1 MGNTKKI
8 KGRQPE
14 RSPKPGSQQARS
26 GLGRHVVWG
35 GVAVAFIVLIVYI
48 VIDTGGDSPE
58 AAGAPEGTEVFA
70 VGDPSHVTGP
80 VEYTE
85 DPPVGGP
92 HSADDLPCGLY
103 DQPVV
108 NELAVHTLEHGAVWI
123 TYRPDIDVAGVALLN
138 EILSG
143 EDKVLLSP
151 HPNQTASVVATAW
164 ARRLELEGP
173 DDPRLM
179 AFVETF
185 RDGDAAPEP
194 GVSCSR
200 GIGEPPA
207 NPLAG
212 L

>member
-1 MGNTKKI
+1 MQWSDA
-8 KGRQPE
+8 GR
-14 RSPKPGSQQARS
+14 RAAT
-26 GLGRHVVWG
+26 GL
-35 GVAVAFIVLIVYI
+35 VAVVVLSSV
-48 VIDTGGDSPE
+48 VGCGGDEESGGAE
-58 AAGAPEGTEVFA
+58 AVPDGVESLTITSREHTDVDVDYPTVPPAG
-70 VGDPSHVTGP
+70 GDHLGIW
-80 VEYTE
+80 
-85 DPPVGGP
+85 
-92 HSADDLPCGLY
+92 HNCGLY
-103 DQPVV
+103 TV
-108 NELAVHTLEHGAVWI
+108 ELYDEAAVHSLEHGAVWI
-123 TYRPDIDVAGVALLN
+123 TYRPDIGVSGIVSLN

-151 HPNQTASVVATAW
+151 HPDQTASVVATAW

-179 AFVETF
+179 AFVEAF

-212 L
+212 LPPRP